1 MASNMHEIHV
11 CVVHWLINRDLLLN
25 FDLMLA
31 SSLLI
36 LFLSASLDLHT
47 QKIIPYQHCHRLNP
61 VLSNNIY
68 RVGLTDIIASI
79 LCMY

>member
-47 QKIIPYQHCHRLNP
+47 QKFTILYQHCHRLNP

-68 RVGLTDIIASI
+68 RVGLILASI
-79 LCMY
+79 LYMY